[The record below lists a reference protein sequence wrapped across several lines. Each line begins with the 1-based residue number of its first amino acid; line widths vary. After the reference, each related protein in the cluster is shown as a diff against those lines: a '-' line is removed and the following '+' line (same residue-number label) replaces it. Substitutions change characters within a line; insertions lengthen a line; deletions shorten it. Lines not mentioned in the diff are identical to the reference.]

1 LTAEYSTL
9 LGYKWLNY
17 AVAETLLG
25 LRTELKAA
33 IEKLTGSDRDGQ
45 VTAVKSGCE
54 LFLRFIT
61 LCKLED
67 RVSFSNHYFDVLGN
81 FT

>member
-1 LTAEYSTL
+1 ML
-9 LGYKWLNY
+9 LCYR
-17 AVAETLLG
+17 VAAGTLLG

-33 IEKLTGSDRDGQ
+33 IEKLTSSDQ
-45 VTAVKSGCE
+45 ESQITAVKSGCE

-67 RVSFSNHYFDVLGN
+67 RVSLEHDFCVS
-81 FT
+81 

>member
-1 LTAEYSTL
+1 MLC
-9 LGYKWLNY
+9 NCV
-17 AVAETLLG
+17 VAGTLLG

-33 IEKLTGSDRDGQ
+33 IDKLTSSDQ
-45 VTAVKSGCE
+45 ESQITAVKSGCE

-67 RVSFSNHYFDVLGN
+67 RVSLKHKFFSHV
-81 FT
+81 T